1 MDAVSNTSFR
11 GNGTEGDFKG
21 GYGLGETIA
30 ISVTIIAIIVMTIL
44 GNLLVCTAVFMERSL
59 RRVQNWFIASLAV
72 SDLSVG
78 LVIMP
83 PALVKELMG
92 YWYFGRV
99 MCEVFLA
106 LDVFAC
112 TASILNL
119 CMISVDRYWS
129 VTQAVQYFK
138 NTNSKRAGCM
148 IAAAWVL
155 SAVISLPPLVGWKT
169 KSPSGDEEYP
179 QCEYS
184 DSPGYVL
191 YSTMGSF
198 YIPLAV
204 VVFMNVRIFSL
215 ALKRVKKHPSSRPV
229 ATRHK
234 PEAVSVNI
242 APIALKSIL
251 KKSNAKPKKDTPK
264 MTESP
269 IGVDSN
275 KPCIKVTSDQE
286 DQQCASEEQ
295 ANGNVGC
302 ENGLV
307 VPDGGSA
314 TRRTR
319 RVKVGPVFVE
329 EITCHEAG
337 SCPPRVESDIG
348 TGVPSE
354 FDPTSVGLDTADGP
368 GDFTSRPDQIRRK
381 LRQSRERRLTV
392 VIGIVMGVFV
402 ICWVPFF
409 VSYVVVTV
417 CSTCSLDP
425 VPFSVFVWLG
435 YCNSALNP
443 AIYTVFNR
451 DFRKAF
457 RKVIFGRILRQSK
470 CEQSSFV

>member
-1 MDAVSNTSFR
+1 MDLSLFFSLSTTFIPRTRIKYDKSGQDKMDDTTNMSSS
-11 GNGTEGDFKG
+11 GNGTQGDFRG
-21 GYGLGETIA
+21 GYGLGETVV
-30 ISVTIIAIIVMTIL
+30 ISVTIVAIIIMTVL
-44 GNLLVCTAVFMERSL
+44 GNLLVCTAVFVERSV
-59 RRVQNWFIASLAV
+59 RRVQNWFVASLAI
-72 SDLSVG
+72 SDLAVG

-155 SAVISLPPLVGWKT
+155 SAVISLPPLVGWQT
-169 KSPSGDEEYP
+169 NSPNGDEEYP

-204 VVFMNVRIFSL
+204 VIFMNIRIFSI

-251 KKSNAKPKKDTPK
+251 KKSNTKKEAPKV
-264 MTESP
+264 TESP
-269 IGVDSN
+269 VCVDSK
-275 KPCIKVTSDQE
+275 KPRIKVTPDDRE
-286 DQQCASEEQ
+286 GQQCPSEEQ
-295 ANGNVGC
+295 ANGNVY

-314 TRRTR
+314 ARRTR

-329 EITCHEAG
+329 EITCYEAG
-337 SCPPRVESDIG
+337 SCPPRVESDIA
-348 TGVPSE
+348 TGLPSQ
-354 FDPTSVGLDTADGP
+354 FDATSVGLDIADGTE
-368 GDFTSRPDQIRRK
+368 DCTSRPDRIRRK

-392 VIGIVMGVFV
+392 VIGIF
-402 ICWVPFF
+402 CD
-409 VSYVVVTV
+409 V
-417 CSTCSLDP
+417 CS
-425 VPFSVFVWLG
+425 
-435 YCNSALNP
+435 
-443 AIYTVFNR
+443 
-451 DFRKAF
+451 
-457 RKVIFGRILRQSK
+457 
-470 CEQSSFV
+470 

>member
-1 MDAVSNTSFR
+1 MDVRPNTSVT
-11 GNGTEGDFKG
+11 GNGTEEEDSR
-21 GYGLGETIA
+21 GYGTGETIA
-30 ISVTIIAIIVMTIL
+30 ISVTIITIILMTVL
-44 GNLLVCTAVFMERSL
+44 GNLLVCTAVFMERSV
-59 RRVQNWFIASLAV
+59 RRVQNWFIASLAI
-72 SDLSVG
+72 SDLAVG

-155 SAVISLPPLVGWKT
+155 SAVISLPPLVGWQT
-169 KSPSGDEEYP
+169 KSPNGNEEYP
-179 QCEYS
+179 QCDYS

-191 YSTMGSF
+191 YSTIGSF

-204 VVFMNVRIFSL
+204 VVFMNIRIFSI

-229 ATRHK
+229 ATKHK
-234 PEAVSVNI
+234 PEAASVNI

-251 KKSNAKPKKDTPK
+251 KKSNTKEAPK

-269 IGVDSN
+269 IGVDLN
-275 KPCIKVTSDQE
+275 KPCIKITS
-286 DQQCASEEQ
+286 AREEQ
-295 ANGNVGC
+295 QSPSGEQCTNGEVVC

-314 TRRTR
+314 ARRGGR

-337 SCPPRVESDIG
+337 SCPPRVESDMA
-348 TGVPSE
+348 TGGLPSQ
-354 FDPTSVGLDTADGP
+354 FDATSVGLDIADGAE
-368 GDFTSRPDQIRRK
+368 DCTSRPDRIRRK

-392 VIGIVMGVFV
+392 VIGIVMGVF
-402 ICWVPFF
+402 ILCWVPFF

-417 CSTCSLDP
+417 CSTCSLNNAL
-425 VPFSVFVWLG
+425 FTVFVWLG

-443 AIYTVFNR
+443 VIYTVFNR

-457 RKVIFGRILRQSK
+457 RKVIFGRLFRQSK
-470 CEQSSFV
+470 CEQSSYV

>member
-319 RVKVGPVFVE
+319 RVK
-329 EITCHEAG
+329 
-337 SCPPRVESDIG
+337 
-348 TGVPSE
+348 
-354 FDPTSVGLDTADGP
+354 
-368 GDFTSRPDQIRRK
+368 
-381 LRQSRERRLTV
+381 
-392 VIGIVMGVFV
+392 GIVMGVFV